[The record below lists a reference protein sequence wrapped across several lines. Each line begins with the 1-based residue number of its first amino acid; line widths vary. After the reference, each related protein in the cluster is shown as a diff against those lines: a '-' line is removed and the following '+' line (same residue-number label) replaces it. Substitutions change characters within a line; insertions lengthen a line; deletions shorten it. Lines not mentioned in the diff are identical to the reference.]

1 MSSTCTMYMHLF
13 HFMEYLVIFP
23 SKVTWRY
30 DREWKFIIQDNLK
43 QYRHHIQ
50 RSLEKKPTLFPPV
63 IKHSPRLAV
72 KVNFHYPFGDDTM
85 AYYGT
90 DML

>member
-1 MSSTCTMYMHLF
+1 MYNVYAFVPLYGVPSHFPFKSYMKIRQRVKVYYPGQFKAIQASYST
-13 HFMEYLVIFP
+13 IFG
-23 SKVTWRY
+23 K
-30 DREWKFIIQDNLK
+30 
-43 QYRHHIQ
+43 
-50 RSLEKKPTLFPPV
+50 KKPTLFPPV

-72 KVNFHYPFGDDTM
+72 RVNFHYPFGDDTM